1 MIHRSILTVAHVR
14 SRCSRYFRL
23 FLPLLLLLLLV
34 FAMQAGPVR
43 ADDEFLDPEDAFRF
57 SAAMSAPA
65 TLDLHYA
72 IAPEYYMYRERFELD
87 APDGLQVE
95 ALYPPGLVKYDPTFE
110 KDMEVYYGQATLRL
124 RLSQSDSAP
133 PPAGQP
139 LTLAITSQGCAD
151 AGLCYPPET
160 RELQLAT
167 AGDGSWTVSGTG
179 AVDGPVPPPLAMVL
193 GGDGQPLEGGALPG
207 KDAASAGLN
216 PFDFGDTGL
225 AAWLEGA
232 GWLQII
238 GLCLLLGL
246 LLAFTPCVLPMV
258 PILMAVIAG
267 QAGGAGQLSRARGL
281 SLAAVFVLG
290 MSLVYTALGVVAG
303 LLGAGLMIWLQTPWV
318 LASFAILLAVLALAM
333 FDVFTL
339 QAPAAMQTAL
349 NERLNRIP
357 GGRYS
362 GVFLMGML
370 SALIVGPCVAAPLA
384 GVLLFISQTG
394 DVVLGGSALFALA
407 WGSGIPLLLLGASS
421 GALLPKAGGWME
433 GVKWGFG
440 VLLLATAWWMV
451 SSLLPAW
458 LLMLGWVLLAMWAAV
473 LMGAF
478 TALPATAGAGRH
490 LWKAAGLLLAAWA
503 LLMLVGMGG
512 GGRDPF
518 RPLAPFVGAG
528 IAASGAAPAS
538 ADVAEA
544 VKRRFVKV
552 DSIQEL
558 DQALARADRPVM
570 LDFYADWCVSCIEME
585 RYTFSDIDV
594 ARKLDEFVLL
604 QADVTRNEAEHRALL
619 KRFRLFG
626 PPGIIFFDAQ
636 GRELDVRVVG
646 FQNAERFGKA
656 LDEVKA
662 QATANAAQTVAA
674 PVGAPAGG
682 GSTAATAVPAQ
693 DGPAAA
699 PAEAAPAPSALL
711 SQQLR
716 GFDGEVGQNAVT
728 AGALE
733 PQQ

>member
-1 MIHRSILTVAHVR
+1 MIQPSTHRKTGSDHDFVNRNNRGLTPIV
-14 SRCSRYFRL
+14 YL
-23 FLPLLLLLLLV
+23 LWLLLALV
-34 FAMQAGPVR
+34 MLASPAR
-43 ADDEFLDPEDAFRF
+43 ADDQFLDPEDAFRF

-65 TLDLHYA
+65 TLDLHYT

-87 APDGLQVE
+87 APDGVLAE

-110 KDMEVYYGQATLRL
+110 KDMEVYYGQVTVRIHLA
-124 RLSQSDSAP
+124 QPDSPALP
-133 PPAGQP
+133 PVGQP
-139 LTLAITSQGCAD
+139 LALAITSQGCAD

-160 RELQLAT
+160 RELQLAV
-167 AGDGSWTVSGTG
+167 AADGSWTVSGTG
-179 AVDGPVPPPLAMVL
+179 AVDGPVPAPLAMVL
-193 GGDGQPLEGGALPG
+193 GGDGQPLEGGTLPG
-207 KDAASAGLN
+207 ATGASGSLN

-225 AAWLEGA
+225 ASWLEGA
-232 GWLQII
+232 GWLQIV

-267 QAGGAGQLSRARGL
+267 DAGQGGKLSRSRGL

-290 MSLVYTALGVVAG
+290 MSIVYTLLGVIAG

-318 LASFAILLAVLALAM
+318 LATFAILLAVLALAM

-357 GGRYS
+357 GGRFS

-421 GALLPKAGGWME
+421 GMLLPKAGGWME

-440 VLLLATAWWMV
+440 ILLLATAWWMV
-451 SSLLPAW
+451 SSLLPSW
-458 LLMLGWVLLAMWAAV
+458 LLLLGWVLLAMWGAV

-478 TALPATAGAGRH
+478 TSLPEGARPGRQ
-490 LWKAAGLLLAAWA
+490 LWKAAGLMLAAWA
-503 LLMLVGMGG
+503 LLMLVGMAG

-518 RPLAPFVGAG
+518 RPLAPYVGAG
-528 IAASGAAPAS
+528 VAASGAAPAS

-552 DSIQEL
+552 DSIAEL
-558 DQALARADRPVM
+558 EQALAQADRPVM

-594 ARKLDEFVLL
+594 ARKLDGFVLL
-604 QADVTRNEAEHRALL
+604 QADVTRNQAEHRELL

-636 GRELDVRVVG
+636 GQELDVRVVG

-656 LDEVKA
+656 LDEV
-662 QATANAAQTVAA
+662 TALAAA
-674 PVGAPAGG
+674 GAG
-682 GSTAATAVPAQ
+682 PAQ
-693 DGPAAA
+693 PA
-699 PAEAAPAPSALL
+699 STLL

-716 GFDGEVGQNAVT
+716 GFDGEIGENAVA

-733 PQQ
+733 AQQ